1 MVDDVRC
8 CFDIE
13 EFTERVG
20 VDGDDRD
27 DRDEDKNW

>member
-13 EFTERVG
+13 EFTEPVG

-27 DRDEDKNW
+27 EDKNW

>member
-27 DRDEDKNW
+27 EDKNW

>member
-20 VDGDDRD
+20 VDGDD
-27 DRDEDKNW
+27 